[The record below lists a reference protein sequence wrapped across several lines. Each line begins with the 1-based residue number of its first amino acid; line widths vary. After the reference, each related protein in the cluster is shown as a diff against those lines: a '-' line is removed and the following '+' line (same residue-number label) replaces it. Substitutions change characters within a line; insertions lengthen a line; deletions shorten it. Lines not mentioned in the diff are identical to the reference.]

1 MFSNANMAETGKD
14 VKKALI
20 LLQDGEIIAVP
31 TETVYGLAGNAFNAA
46 TVSKIFA
53 IKNRPSF
60 NPLITHTNHINKV
73 YHYVQDIPKHA
84 RLLAEAF
91 WPGPLTLLLLKT
103 RAIPDIVT
111 AGSDKV
117 AVRIPRHPLTLQLL
131 ESLDFPLAAPS
142 ANPFGYVSPTRAEHV
157 NEQLGD
163 KIPYILDGGP
173 CEVGIES
180 TIVGFENEKVI
191 IFRLGGISMEDL
203 AEVVGEDN
211 LVISNQPKDQSPDAP
226 GMLSSHYAPG
236 KKVIVGDLDDLI
248 MQYDLNKAALI
259 SFKDYYPQVPQ
270 QRQFILSVTGN
281 LNEAAQQLFF
291 ALREMD
297 KLPVSYIL
305 AELVPDYGLGRAI
318 NDRLLRAAAENSKS
332 S

>member
-1 MFSNANMAETGKD
+1 MAEIGKD
-14 VKKALI
+14 IKKALN
-20 LLQDGEIIAVP
+20 LLQDGKVIAIP
-31 TETVYGLAGNAFNAA
+31 TETVYGLAGNAFHAA
-46 TVSKIFA
+46 TISSIFA

-60 NPLITHTNHINKV
+60 NPLITHTNDISKV

-84 RLLAEAF
+84 RMLAETF
-91 WPGPLTLLLLKT
+91 WPGPLTLLLSKT
-103 RAIPDIVT
+103 KAIPDIVT

-131 ESLDFPLAAPS
+131 ASLDFPLAAPS

-157 NEQLGD
+157 DEQLGS
-163 KIPYILDGGP
+163 KISYILDGGP

-180 TIVGFENEKVI
+180 TIVGFENEKVV

-203 AEVVGEDN
+203 VEVVGKDK
-211 LVISNQPKDQSPDAP
+211 LIISNRSKNQLPDAP

-236 KKVIVGDLDDLI
+236 KKVIVGQLDELL
-248 MQYDLNKAALI
+248 MQYDLNKSALI
-259 SFKDYYPQVPQ
+259 TFKDYYPQVPQ
-270 QRQFILSVTGN
+270 QRQFILSASGN
-281 LNEAAQQLFF
+281 LNEAAQQLFY

-318 NDRLLRAAAENSKS
+318 NDRLLRAAAE
-332 S
+332 